1 MLMSTCCTFLEMSM
15 LKGRHQLLHFSTGWC
30 LKVQRSTSKAALFY
44 SFTIQNALVNVDL
57 YKSAAID
64 TVDAVDVQKSVA
76 FYHAPNNDEKETSK
90 LVLS

>member
-1 MLMSTCCTFLEMSM
+1 MLY
-15 LKGRHQLLHFSTGWC
+15 FSRN
-30 LKVQRSTSKAALFY
+30 VNVERSTSTAALFY
-44 SFTIQNALVNVDL
+44 RLVSKSTAVNLKGCTFLQLHNTNCMVNVDR

-64 TVDAVDVQKSVA
+64 TVDAADVQKSVA